1 MLPLGP
7 NVWPLNC
14 GEVVLMMVILV
25 TLASD
30 AVAPATRAAAAAT
43 TTPRLFPN
51 VAMRNPLLGRD
62 TAPCRVPKSMRA
74 AAMSGEFGELGGG
87 FRERLFGVE
96 CWRAWVLIPERARVG
111 GNLECRGGLL
121 GASHGRGGHRARDEG
136 GRG

>member
-1 MLPLGP
+1 MLPLVP

-43 TTPRLFPN
+43 TPPRLFPN

-87 FRERLFGVE
+87 FRERLFGGGG
-96 CWRAWVLIPERARVG
+96 WRAWVVFPGGAGVG
-111 GNLECRGGLL
+111 GTLV
-121 GASHGRGGHRARDEG
+121 GRGGVLGAHQCT
-136 GRG
+136 